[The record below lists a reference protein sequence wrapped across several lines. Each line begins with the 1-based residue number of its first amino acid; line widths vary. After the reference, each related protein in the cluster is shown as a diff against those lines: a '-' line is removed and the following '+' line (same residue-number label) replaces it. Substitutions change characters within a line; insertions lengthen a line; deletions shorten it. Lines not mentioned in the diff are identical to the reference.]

1 MGYVGNPSTNLFTSM
16 DKQDITGNGGAI
28 YTLSHAVAN
37 ANEIEVYVNN
47 VRQEPNVAYTTNGT
61 ALNMTGNVASSDD
74 FYVVYQGKAVGA
86 IVPPDGSVGTAKI
99 ADGSVTTAKLDNN
112 AVTSAK
118 LAATIAPTNLETTS
132 STFKMTDLTSNAFYR
147 TGTFTPTF
155 NPFTVGNGSVFGNY
169 IRIGDLV
176 HVNLGFE
183 FGSTSSIG
191 GDIYNISG
199 LPFAAAENISG
210 GTVSYIPIP
219 FICWD
224 NGAAWRQGVGQ
235 IQEGANYIVYPAITA
250 TANLYV
256 NASTP
261 FTWATG
267 DSLTFTGTYTT
278 DAA

>member
-1 MGYVGNPSTNLFTSM
+1 MASIIGVENL
-16 DKQDITGNGGAI
+16 Q
-28 YTLSHAVAN
+28 H
-37 ANEIEVYVNN
+37 
-47 VRQEPNVAYTTNGT
+47 TNGT
-61 ALNMTGNVASSDD
+61 DAISINSS
-74 FYVVYQGKAVGA
+74 GKV
-86 IVPPDGSVGTAKI
+86 ILDQVGT
-99 ADGSVTTAKLDNN
+99 G
-112 AVTSAK
+112 
-118 LAATIAPTNLETTS
+118 E
-132 STFKMTDLTSNAFYR
+132 FYR

-155 NPFTVGNGSVFGNY
+155 TPFTVGNGSVFGNY

-224 NGAAWRQGVGQ
+224 NGAAWRQGIGQ
-235 IQEGANYIVYPAITA
+235 IQEGASYIVYPAITA
-250 TANLYV
+250 VANSYV
-256 NASTP
+256 NATNP

>member
-16 DKQDITGNGGAI
+16 DKQDITGNGGAS

-37 ANEIEVYVNN
+37 ANEIEVFVNN
-47 VRQEPNVAYTTNGT
+47 VRQESGVAYTANGT
-61 ALNMTGNVASSDD
+61 ALTMTGNVAISDD
-74 FYVVYQGKAVGA
+74 FYVVYQGKAVGT

-99 ADGSVTTAKLDNN
+99 ADGSVTTAKL
-112 AVTSAK
+112 ATP
-118 LAATIAPTNLETTS
+118 LAIETTS

-176 HVNLGFE
+176 HVNFGLE
-183 FGSTSSIG
+183 FGSTSSFG

-224 NGAAWRQGVGQ
+224 NGAAWRQGIGQ
-235 IQEGANYIVYPAITA
+235 MQEGANYIVYPSITA
-250 TANLYV
+250 VANSYV
-256 NASTP
+256 SASNP